1 MYFYNFIGI
10 LYFRN
15 SIGEGKII
23 RDSEQNVE
31 DTSVQFNNN
40 ITTVRFSRPKITGD
54 ENDFS
59 LDVCRYFVFAWGDVI
74 DINTGEIDSP
84 GMAQRFISEE
94 LICLPTS
101 TSLCPEMCE
110 LICNKLVVTL
120 HVHQLS
126 HTSQLTVG
134 NQRYH

>member
-1 MYFYNFIGI
+1 MGI

-15 SIGEGKII
+15 SFVRGQIVQ
-23 RDSEQNVE
+23 DSEQNVE
-31 DTSVQFNNN
+31 DTSVLFNNN
-40 ITTVRFSRPKITGD
+40 ITTVRFSRPKNTGD

-84 GMAQRFISEE
+84 SMLQLSDE

-110 LICNKLVVTL
+110 LICNKLVTMCA
-120 HVHQLS
+120 HQLC
-126 HTSQLTVG
+126 HTFQLTVG
-134 NQRYH
+134 NRKYH